1 VLLQSTLRQAWS
13 RELPETAKCVQ
24 VVDVQCVLQFTS
36 LLAAGC
42 ALHRRT
48 SRVIHRSELFR
59 GFFVLCAIVY
69 TDRSRT
75 EGTNE
80 KNPTRGAEARWRQA
94 ALSLRPRPRGSGGEF
109 SIARPQLAA
118 KPPPFLPRVWLSPAL
133 PRGSI
138 KRGRR
143 YPFSS
148 DGRTGRPSA
157 LTVLRSTRRAPLRR
171 GNPGKE
177 KQTVPSPSP
186 LPDSGGML
194 RRPRFHLGGRV
205 HWDTSPLT
213 NLTWLCFFQTLR

>member
-94 ALSLRPRPRGSGGEF
+94 ALSLRPRPRGVRGGVF
-109 SIARPQLAA
+109 HCTASVGCKTPAF
-118 KPPPFLPRVWLSPAL
+118 PPLVCGCPPRCREAQ
-133 PRGSI
+133 
-138 KRGRR
+138 
-143 YPFSS
+143 SS
-148 DGRTGRPSA
+148 AGAGTPSRRTGGQGDLPPSQ
-157 LTVLRSTRRAPLRR
+157 SC
-171 GNPGKE
+171 
-177 KQTVPSPSP
+177 
-186 LPDSGGML
+186 
-194 RRPRFHLGGRV
+194 GRLAG
-205 HWDTSPLT
+205 PP
-213 NLTWLCFFQTLR
+213 